1 VVGADEEAAV
11 AGYLS
16 ACSRAAAR
24 ATTKAGC
31 EERVS
36 CPKVISSPYV
46 DFSRAPSERLF
57 RASMTARRTT
67 FRREPKACTNFSP
80 RPFRPLERET
90 G

>member
-1 VVGADEEAAV
+1 VSFFPVVGTDEEAAV

-16 ACSRAAAR
+16 AGSRAAAR

-36 CPKVISSPYV
+36 CRAGYQPDDTSSLPLALRTSLPSVDDQGPYH
-46 DFSRAPSERLF
+46 FRPPAPSYPVLCLR
-57 RASMTARRTT
+57 
-67 FRREPKACTNFSP
+67 
-80 RPFRPLERET
+80 